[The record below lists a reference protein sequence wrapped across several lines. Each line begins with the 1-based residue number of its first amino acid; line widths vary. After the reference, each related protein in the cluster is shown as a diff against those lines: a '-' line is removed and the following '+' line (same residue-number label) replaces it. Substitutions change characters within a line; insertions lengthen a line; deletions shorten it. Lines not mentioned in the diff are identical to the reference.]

1 MVYYNLE
8 CGWRINKTYRYYS
21 EFKKAISVAEGGFL
35 FLSFHHPNKIK
46 S

>member
-1 MVYYNLE
+1 MVYYNLKN
-8 CGWRINKTYRYYS
+8 GWRINKTYMYYP
-21 EFKKAISVAEGGFL
+21 EFKKAILVTKSGFL